1 KIMLSRRVESSL
13 LLCVRFLSAGWFMT
27 QRNDV
32 AQGLGHAL
40 DLGARWRGLAER
52 RLEYLTELFESGRW
66 RRYYSERAFLENI
79 QEAKAAV
86 AHWRDLS
93 KGEALYTQMPPIAIS
108 AITRSV
114 RESADEIHVVPQ
126 SAPIIVETPE
136 AVTVV
141 AAADYV
147 SSEEM
152 LPAPAPEPVEE

>member
-1 KIMLSRRVESSL
+1 
-13 LLCVRFLSAGWFMT
+13 MT

-32 AQGLGHAL
+32 AQDLGHGH

-93 KGEALYTQMPPIAIS
+93 KGEALYTQMPPIEIS
-108 AITRSV
+108 VIARSAPKSV
-114 RESADEIHVVPQ
+114 DEIHVAPQ
-126 SAPIIVETPE
+126 SAPIIVEMPK
-136 AVTVV
+136 AVAVV
-141 AAADYV
+141 AAEDDA
-147 SSEEM
+147 SSEQM
-152 LPAPAPEPVEE
+152 LPGPTPEPVEESEPTMSPDRFALLRNML